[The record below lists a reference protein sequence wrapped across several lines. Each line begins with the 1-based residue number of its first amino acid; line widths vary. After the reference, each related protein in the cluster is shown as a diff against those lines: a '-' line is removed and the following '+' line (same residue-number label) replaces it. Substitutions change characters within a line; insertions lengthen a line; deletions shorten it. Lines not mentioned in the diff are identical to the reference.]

1 MDQLT
6 IGHPRWQ
13 EFLGRLERRL
23 EFRERGDRP
32 GSYQWQCGKDGDR
45 FGCAREVLT
54 AMGLQPEASLAAITR
69 QRHVCCDCE
78 IIFNLGAT
86 GD

>member
-13 EFLGRLERRL
+13 EFLDRLEQRL
-23 EFRERGDRP
+23 NFRERGDQP
-32 GSYQWQCGKDGDR
+32 GDYQWQCGKANDP
-45 FGCAREVLT
+45 FAWSREVLT
-54 AMGLQPEASLAAITR
+54 EMGLQPKASLANIRR

-78 IIFNLGAT
+78 IVINLGAT
-86 GD
+86 SD